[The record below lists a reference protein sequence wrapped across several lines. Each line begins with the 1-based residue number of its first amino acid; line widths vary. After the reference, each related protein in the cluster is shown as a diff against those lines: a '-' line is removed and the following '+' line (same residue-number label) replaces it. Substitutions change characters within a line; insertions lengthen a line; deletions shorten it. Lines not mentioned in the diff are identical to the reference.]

1 MEQCEGSEVPY
12 ELPIHGGV
20 EETSGSTQPSGW
32 RRVFEAERILM
43 NHPHSNEYTAE
54 EIDQWLRGWALLVD
68 SSSRRL
74 ADVRSDLENAAASL
88 DRNSPGHLA
97 IEMRMKGSTKQE
109 IARAL
114 GVSITRGASILRDAQ
129 EQMARYL
136 RGDGTEATPW

>member
-1 MEQCEGSEVPY
+1 MG
-12 ELPIHGGV
+12 H
-20 EETSGSTQPSGW
+20 PS
-32 RRVFEAERILM
+32 
-43 NHPHSNEYTAE
+43 SNGYTPE
-54 EIDQWLRGWALLVD
+54 EIDQWLRGWTLLVS

-74 ADVRSDLENAAASL
+74 SDVRSDLENAAASL

-114 GVSITRGASILRDAQ
+114 GVSITKGTSILRDAQ

-136 RGDGTEATPW
+136 GRDGTGAE